1 MWKSPDVGARDI
13 STPTIGCSVC
23 SNPPAILTWRFNGGY
38 LPGALLVS
46 PNNEKI
52 IVERGNKRH
61 IGNYTCTATN
71 LIDNR
76 TYTRSFVIEFTG
88 TDLHSNSTFQ
98 ENVISNIHATISKTG
113 LDVTW
118 TYNPLP
124 DTSEPSQV
132 TIFIRYSN
140 TSQTTTSHVYPQGGR
155 GFPAEDGHAT
165 VTGRFEASGHYDL
178 LVYEGTVKR
187 TVVSVEDISVDHTN
201 THGSFLM
208 CVFGKF

>member
-1 MWKSPDVGARDI
+1 MSANK
-13 STPTIGCSVC
+13 
-23 SNPPAILTWRFNGGY
+23 
-38 LPGALLVS
+38 
-46 PNNEKI
+46 EKI

-76 TYTRSFVIEFTG
+76 SYSRSFVFEFTG

-132 TIFIRYSN
+132 TIFIRYSD
-140 TSQTTTSHVYPQGGR
+140 TSQPSTSHVYPEGGR

-165 VTGRFEASGHYDL
+165 VTGRFEAGGLYDL

-187 TVVSVEDISVDHTN
+187 AAVSVEDISVDHGS
-201 THGSFLM
+201 HGSFLM
-208 CVFGKF
+208 FVFGKF